1 MKDILNGLQPEALF
15 RNFESLA
22 RIPRES
28 GNEKEVS
35 DFLVDFAKKNGLEVI
50 QDKSMNV
57 IMKKPATKGYEKSK
71 SIILQGHMDMVC
83 IADEDYEIDFKK
95 DPIPLVVDGDYIR
108 TEGTTLGAD
117 NGIAVAM
124 IMAIMES
131 KDLLHPALT
140 GLITVEEETGMGGVL
155 ALDPK
160 DLSGDILINLDSEEE
175 GIFLASCAG
184 GVNNIVKLPI
194 QWENA
199 KKENVFHEISIKG
212 LLGGHS
218 GAEIDKKRASSLKLM
233 GRLLKELEDMVGID
247 IASISGGEKMNAIP
261 KTAKAVISFDSEKVK
276 EVQSII
282 MKYEDYFKNEFKT
295 TDPGIKVSL
304 TKTKEVDKVF
314 ADKTKSGL
322 ISILMLTPFSVQSMS
337 ADVEGLVVSS
347 NNIGVLSMDNDTL
360 VFSNAVRSSIRS
372 LKEELNARIEE
383 ICKLTGASMELV
395 SDYPEW
401 EFKVE
406 SPIRDLMVKTYKEM
420 FKTDAK
426 VSAIHAGL
434 ECGFLKEKTGDID
447 MISMGPEMHDVHT
460 PSEKLSISSSRRLY
474 EFLCELLK
482 RAK

>member
-1 MKDILNGLQPEALF
+1 MKDILKGLKPEALF
-15 RNFESLA
+15 KNFESLT

-28 GNEKEVS
+28 GNEKGVS
-35 DFLVDFAKKNGLEVI
+35 DFLVDFAKKNGLEVK
-50 QDKSMNV
+50 QDKSMNI
-57 IMKKPATKGYEKSK
+57 IMRKPATKGYEKSK

-83 IADEDYEIDFKK
+83 IANEGYKIDFEK

-117 NGIAVAM
+117 NGVAVAM
-124 IMAIMES
+124 IMTIMES
-131 KDLLHPALT
+131 KDLEHPALT
-140 GLITVEEETGMGGVL
+140 GLITVLEETGMGGVL

-184 GVNNIVKLPI
+184 GVNNIVKLPV
-194 QWENA
+194 QKKNT

-233 GRLLKELEDMVGID
+233 GRLLKALDDKVGID
-247 IASISGGEKMNAIP
+247 VASISGGEKMNAIP
-261 KTAKAVISFDSEKVK
+261 KTAKAVISFESGKAKEVKAIVK
-276 EVQSII
+276 E
-282 MKYEDYFKNEFKT
+282 YEDYFQNEFKT
-295 TDPGIKVSL
+295 SDPGIKVTL
-304 TKTKEVDKVF
+304 KETKEDGKVF
-314 ADKTKSGL
+314 ADKSKESL
-322 ISILMLTPFSVQSMS
+322 IAILMLIPFSIQSMS

-347 NNIGVLSMDNDTL
+347 NNIGVLSMEGDTL
-360 VFSNAVRSSIRS
+360 IFSNAVRSSIRS

-383 ICKLTGASMELV
+383 VCKLTGATMELV

-420 FKTDAK
+420 FKKEAK

-434 ECGFLKEKTGDID
+434 ECGFLIAKTGDID
-447 MISMGPEMHDVHT
+447 MVSMGPEMHDVHT
-460 PSEKLSISSSRRLY
+460 PSEKLSISSSKRLY

>member
-1 MKDILNGLQPEALF
+1 MKDILKGLNPEALF
-15 RNFESLA
+15 RNFESLT

-35 DFLVDFAKKNGLEVI
+35 DFLVDFAKKNGLDVK
-50 QDKSMNV
+50 QDESMNV

-71 SIILQGHMDMVC
+71 TIILQGHMDMVC
-83 IADEDYEIDFKK
+83 IAEEEYEIDFKK

-131 KDLLHPALT
+131 KDLEHPALT
-140 GLITVEEETGMGGVL
+140 GLITVLEETGMGGVL

-184 GVNNIVKLPI
+184 GVNNMVKLPVLK
-194 QWENA
+194 ENA
-199 KKENVFHEISIKG
+199 KKENEFHEISIKG

-233 GRLLKELEDMVGID
+233 GRLLKALEDKVGID
-247 IASISGGEKMNAIP
+247 IASLSGGEKMNAIP
-261 KTAKAVISFDSEKVK
+261 KTAKAVISFDGGKVNEIHSILK
-276 EVQSII
+276 E
-282 MKYEDYFKNEFKT
+282 YEAYFQNEFKT
-295 TDPGIKVSL
+295 SDPGIKITLMESKKEEKVFSD
-304 TKTKEVDKVF
+304 KTKE
-314 ADKTKSGL
+314 SL
-322 ISILMLTPFSVQSMS
+322 IAILMLIPFSVQSMS

-347 NNIGVLSMDNDTL
+347 NNIGVLSMENDTL

-372 LKEELNARIEE
+372 MKEELNARIEE
-383 ICKLTGASMELV
+383 ICKFTGASMELV

-406 SPIRDLMVKTYKEM
+406 SPIRDLMVKIYKEM

-434 ECGFLKEKTGDID
+434 ECGFLKDKTGDID

-460 PSEKLSISSSRRLY
+460 PSEKLSISSSKRLY